1 MPGGWIP
8 CGGTVDCDSESSRN
22 NEMFLKNQDH
32 GDTVGTPDL
41 KGLSAK
47 LYNPGVLFLALAKF
61 SMEDHQRSIVSLAVR

>member
-1 MPGGWIP
+1 
-8 CGGTVDCDSESSRN
+8 
-22 NEMFLKNQDH
+22 MFLKNQDL
-32 GDTVGTPDL
+32 GDTVGTPDP